1 MKRLCFPLK
10 SSIEPTIEYITI
22 FNLLGF
28 NILFGPIIQKNVNE
42 KELVKVNEKE
52 MAQKYWC
59 AAMFLLN
66 RKRVATFVGI
76 ITKTKD
82 VHFIE

>member
-52 MAQKYWC
+52 MAQ
-59 AAMFLLN
+59 
-66 RKRVATFVGI
+66 
-76 ITKTKD
+76 
-82 VHFIE
+82 